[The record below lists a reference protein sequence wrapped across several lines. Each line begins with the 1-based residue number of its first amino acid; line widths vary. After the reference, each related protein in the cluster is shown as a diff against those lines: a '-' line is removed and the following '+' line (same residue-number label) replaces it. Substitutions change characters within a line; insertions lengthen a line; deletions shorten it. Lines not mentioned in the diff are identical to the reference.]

1 MLKMFSDTATIER
14 NKTAIRN
21 LLSEVINTGR
31 LDLCDRYLAVDRVD
45 HQDYGLPAGAAD
57 GHEGFKRVLG
67 VFCDAFPDLKL
78 TIDFIVADREKLV
91 AYVTTEG
98 THKGSFMGAPATGKR
113 FSVKGADI
121 FAFNEAGL
129 VSEHWGAFDALGM
142 MMQLGIIPATQTT
155 QQAA

>member
-1 MLKMFSDTATIER
+1 MLKMFNDAIIIER

-21 LLSEVINTGR
+21 LLTEVINTGR
-31 LDLCDRYLAVDRVD
+31 LDLCERYLAADRVD

-57 GHEGFKRVLG
+57 GHEGFKRILG
-67 VFCDAFPDLKL
+67 VFRDAFPDLKL
-78 TIDFIVADREKLV
+78 TIDFIVADGEKLV

-98 THKGSFMGAPATGKR
+98 THLGSFAGAPATGKR
-113 FSVKGADI
+113 FRVNGTDI
-121 FAFNEAGL
+121 FAFNDAGL

-142 MMQLGIIPATQTT
+142 MIQLGLVPAPQT